1 MLAGVRY
8 RPTLLRSPT
17 ETNLRR
23 AREHLVG
30 IKERIARGTFLFAEE
45 FPDFL
50 HLNKV
55 PDEGCPRTCAH
66 VFDAFLA
73 HCESRVAKNDMATI
87 TLASYRK
94 ILNSIW
100 QPQIGGK
107 RFLSV
112 LYSTLVKVA
121 DDAHWSKKT
130 YNNAISVLRCAFRFG
145 YRDYPDKHN
154 PTYSLRSARIQ
165 KKDRTRIDPFKIQE
179 AETLI
184 AAIHR
189 DWGEA
194 QGNYD
199 EFRFFTGMRPSEQIA
214 LLVTDFD
221 IASGTLKVN
230 KACVAGVDKDST
242 KTGEDRRITLCP
254 RALDVMTR
262 QLELRERLKRAGKVD
277 HDRLFFKA
285 TGGEIR
291 ILQYPHR
298 RWRRTLLRNSGI
310 RYRKPYCA
318 RHTSVSWDLMVG
330 RNPLWVA
337 KQHGHSITTML
348 RAYAA
353 WTENAVETDIE
364 AIKGAMAASPR
375 THKRAATSD
384 TSTAKSP
391 QAHPRSAA
399 RQGRSR
405 IDLER
410 QDYLS
415 VDLPMAALRPRV
427 TRGNVTVVS
436 GR

>member
-1 MLAGVRY
+1 MGRKSKTGGVTAGGRDRIQFDFMLAGVRY
-8 RPTLLRSPT
+8 RPTLLRTPT

-30 IKERIARGTFLFAEE
+30 IKERIAQGTFLFAEE

-55 PDEGCPRTCAH
+55 PDEGCTRTCAH
-66 VFDAFLA
+66 VIDAFLA
-73 HCESRVAKNDMATI
+73 HCEARVAKNDMATV

-94 ILNSIW
+94 ILNRIW
-100 QPQIGGK
+100 RPEIGGK

-112 LYSTLVKVA
+112 LYSALVKVA

-154 PTYSLRSARIQ
+154 PTYSLHSARIQ

-254 RALDVMTR
+254 RALDVISR

-285 TGGEIR
+285 TGGAIR

-298 RWRRTLLRNSGI
+298 RWRQTLLRNAGI
-310 RYRKPYCA
+310 RYRRPYCA
-318 RHTSVSWDLMVG
+318 RHTSVIWDLMVG
-330 RNPLWVA
+330 QNPLWVA

-348 RAYAA
+348 RA
-353 WTENAVETDIE
+353 
-364 AIKGAMAASPR
+364 
-375 THKRAATSD
+375 
-384 TSTAKSP
+384 
-391 QAHPRSAA
+391 
-399 RQGRSR
+399 
-405 IDLER
+405 
-410 QDYLS
+410 
-415 VDLPMAALRPRV
+415 
-427 TRGNVTVVS
+427 
-436 GR
+436 

>member
-1 MLAGVRY
+1 
-8 RPTLLRSPT
+8 
-17 ETNLRR
+17 
-23 AREHLVG
+23 
-30 IKERIARGTFLFAEE
+30 
-45 FPDFL
+45 
-50 HLNKV
+50 
-55 PDEGCPRTCAH
+55 
-66 VFDAFLA
+66 
-73 HCESRVAKNDMATI
+73 
-87 TLASYRK
+87 
-94 ILNSIW
+94 
-100 QPQIGGK
+100 
-107 RFLSV
+107 
-112 LYSTLVKVA
+112 
-121 DDAHWSKKT
+121 
-130 YNNAISVLRCAFRFG
+130 VLRCAFRFG

-165 KKDRTRIDPFKIQE
+165 KKDRTRIDPFEIQE

-221 IASGTLKVN
+221 IGSGTLKVN

-254 RALDVMTR
+254 RALEVMTR

-277 HDRLFFKA
+277 HDRLIFKA
-285 TGGEIR
+285 TGGAIR

-298 RWRRTLLRNSGI
+298 RWRRTLLRQSGI
-310 RYRKPYCA
+310 RYRRPYCA

-337 KQHGHSITTML
+337 KKHGHSITTML
-348 RAYAA
+348 RAHAA
-353 WTENAVETDIE
+353 WTENAVEADIG
-364 AIKGAMAASPR
+364 AIKDAMAASPR
-375 THKRAATSD
+375 THKRAATSG
-384 TSTAKSP
+384 TSMGKNP
-391 QAHPRSAA
+391 QEHARSAA
-399 RQGRSR
+399 RKGRSR

-415 VDLPMAALRPRV
+415 VDLPVAALR
-427 TRGNVTVVS
+427 TRLTSGNSTKLT
-436 GR
+436 GGERGTRTPALLET

>member
-1 MLAGVRY
+1 MGRKSRTGGVTMAGRDRIQFDFMLAGVRY
-8 RPTLLRSPT
+8 RPTLLRMPT

-30 IKERIARGTFLFAEE
+30 IKERIAQGTFLFAEE

-73 HCESRVAKNDMATI
+73 HCESRVSKNDMATV

-94 ILNSIW
+94 ILNRIW
-100 QPQIGGK
+100 RPQIGGK

-179 AETLI
+179 AERLI

-214 LLVTDFD
+214 
-221 IASGTLKVN
+221 S
-230 KACVAGVDKDST
+230 S
-242 KTGEDRRITLCP
+242 
-254 RALDVMTR
+254 
-262 QLELRERLKRAGKVD
+262 
-277 HDRLFFKA
+277 
-285 TGGEIR
+285 
-291 ILQYPHR
+291 
-298 RWRRTLLRNSGI
+298 
-310 RYRKPYCA
+310 
-318 RHTSVSWDLMVG
+318 
-330 RNPLWVA
+330 
-337 KQHGHSITTML
+337 
-348 RAYAA
+348 
-353 WTENAVETDIE
+353 
-364 AIKGAMAASPR
+364 
-375 THKRAATSD
+375 
-384 TSTAKSP
+384 
-391 QAHPRSAA
+391 
-399 RQGRSR
+399 
-405 IDLER
+405 
-410 QDYLS
+410 
-415 VDLPMAALRPRV
+415 
-427 TRGNVTVVS
+427 
-436 GR
+436 